1 MRHTSIIQRSMQH
14 STCNLEPATYHRCYN
29 MMHAASIV
37 TVAIQ
42 SYRTRTQRVPRWC
55 TQYSHTACTR
65 QGTHKT
71 VANGGSN
78 STRTGQQALSGG
90 RIRPSA
96 PPHRECLLPHGTQQ
110 TNTSRISLQ
119 QWPNTC
125 VGILR
130 MHFAATVAE
139 HMCRHFE
146 NETPRLRQRLLWVLY
161 IAASTERL
169 PSA

>member
-55 TQYSHTACTR
+55 TQHPHTACTR
-65 QGTHKT
+65 QLGHTLWPME
-71 VANGGSN
+71 GLSN

-119 QWPNTC
+119 QWPNTR
-125 VGILR
+125 VGI
-130 MHFAATVAE
+130 
-139 HMCRHFE
+139 FE